1 MLTRTV
7 LAALLVASMS
17 HAQEPVSTRG
27 LFPTNG
33 TRLYHEIAGVGPPVV
48 LIHGGWLNS
57 AQWDDQFALLSRQY
71 RVLRYDMRGYGRS
84 ALGQPDSAYS
94 QHEDLAALLKH
105 VGMERPHIVGVSAGA
120 QAAIEYA
127 VHYPEAVASLLL
139 GASPLAGFDMGQEF
153 TEGMRGVVTAGAAD
167 SLQLLHDRVW
177 AFAPF
182 RVAAGMPHVRR
193 RLNEMIVHQNTW
205 AGQRPGAPRPK
216 RPETPASARLR
227 EIRSPTLVVVGD
239 GEMPAL
245 RREAEFVA
253 RNVTGARLVVIRGA
267 GHFPNLEQPK
277 RFNGVLL
284 DWLKTQTEMNARKR

>member
-1 MLTRTV
+1 MVPRVILAV
-7 LAALLVASMS
+7 LIVASTS
-17 HAQEPVSTRG
+17 TAQEPQSTRG
-27 LFPTNG
+27 FFATNG
-33 TRLYHEIAGVGPPVV
+33 TRLYHEIAGTGPPVV

-57 AQWDDQFALLSRQY
+57 AQWDHQFTLLSRKY

-84 ALGQPDSAYS
+84 ALGQPDSGYA

-127 VHYPEAVASLLL
+127 VHYPDAVASLLL

-167 SLQLLHDRVW
+167 SLQVLHDRVW

-182 RVAAGMPHVRR
+182 RVAAGMPDVRR

-205 AGQRPGAPRPK
+205 AGQRPGAPRAK
-216 RPETPASARLR
+216 RPQTPASARLG

-245 RREAEFVA
+245 RSEADFVA
-253 RNVTGARLVVIRGA
+253 RNVSGARLIVIRGA

-277 RFNGVLL
+277 HFNGVLL
-284 DWLKTQTEMNARKR
+284 DWLKAQTEMNAWKR